1 MLCWQGQDNLH
12 RGSTEVRDGASLQG
26 PHRGARKQG
35 AFTNEM
41 FSSFF
46 GNELPLRVWT
56 PFTIAHHIE
65 FRHTGGLLDENSTPL
80 LAALQAVRGIAWCNS
95 SPSSVRHCLYSRSVP
110 ASIPEARQH
119 TTSAHQRSRERNA
132 RSEPNRDLICFA
144 LPGCRHRS

>member
-1 MLCWQGQDNLH
+1 MDLPRFETERVFKAH
-12 RGSTEVRDGASLQG
+12 TAVRGNRI
-26 PHRGARKQG
+26 
-35 AFTNEM
+35 AFTHEM

-56 PFTIAHHIE
+56 PFTIAHYVE

-110 ASIPEARQH
+110 ASIPELVSILRQH
-119 TTSAHQRSRERNA
+119 TNAHV
-132 RSEPNRDLICFA
+132 SETHAANRIKI
-144 LPGCRHRS
+144 